1 MSQEEDTLSSW
12 HFSFE
17 CHLPVGRP
25 EKESQV
31 ASVHKTTTFDL
42 ESRGTNT
49 HLWVTG
55 SRGALM
61 VLPADVQLGEEPQEL
76 HVAHG
81 LRSEEAVGIGG
92 RELISF
98 YVHSIF

>member
-1 MSQEEDTLSSW
+1 
-12 HFSFE
+12 
-17 CHLPVGRP
+17 
-25 EKESQV
+25 
-31 ASVHKTTTFDL
+31 
-42 ESRGTNT
+42 
-49 HLWVTG
+49 
-55 SRGALM
+55 M

-81 LRSEEAVGIGG
+81 LQSEEAVGIGD